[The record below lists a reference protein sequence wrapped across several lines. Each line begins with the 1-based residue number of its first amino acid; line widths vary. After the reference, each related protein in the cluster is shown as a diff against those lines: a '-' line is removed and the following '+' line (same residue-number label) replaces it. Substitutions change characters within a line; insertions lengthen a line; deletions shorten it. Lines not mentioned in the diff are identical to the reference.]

1 MEMVGGVS
9 SLSAS
14 SPAPA
19 RLRQLW
25 HGVYFWYPL
34 NVVTGGTTAKIMLA
48 AKDNFLGK
56 YIYKDT
62 LARNLAA
69 VIYKDEDEIIDTA
82 KEQYRVLKTENE
94 FRYGYK
100 VVENANLRSA
110 LTTSN
115 VIELPKKEE
124 LKTVVDKV
132 KDFFGDVTSGAKE
145 SFGQITGT
153 VSKEAEAPVEEEKP
167 WVKRRN
173 ERKRKQKEKQQQ
185 NQGSKRREFH
195 LGAEV
200 ENKAHVSSISKYT
213 IRHQKI
219 AAPRGRKMGAVDA
232 AGGGEVD
239 VFDAGR
245 CADGYALGL
254 AVGRRFGEAI
264 RSRMRGDAVLRQQL
278 LPFAATAP
286 GRPRRGAN
294 RARYPRYWDELV
306 GTADGSG
313 VPLLHV
319 ILVNFRKE
327 ILPFIT
333 NEDHHHDE
341 EEADDDC
348 SDVLLVSESTA
359 IAGHNEDANVA
370 LLGHTY
376 VVKATSPD
384 GSSSFTAYTYA
395 GELPTCAFGFNS
407 NGVAFTLDSV
417 PPARGEVVAGAIARN
432 FVSRDLLEATSLD
445 DAMNTVTSP
454 DMSVGHSYNLM
465 DVRRRRIVN
474 VETASGRRFSV
485 REAGAAPFFHANMYR
500 HLQVEQVHDENS
512 MARERRAAEWSP
524 DSKEKALSLL
534 GDTADGK
541 YPIYMTGPT
550 LYTLCT
556 VLVDLDEETMTI
568 YKGNPMNRDA
578 VRVFRM
584 L

>member
-1 MEMVGGVS
+1 M
-9 SLSAS
+9 
-14 SPAPA
+14 
-19 RLRQLW
+19 
-25 HGVYFWYPL
+25 
-34 NVVTGGTTAKIMLA
+34 
-48 AKDNFLGK
+48 
-56 YIYKDT
+56 
-62 LARNLAA
+62 
-69 VIYKDEDEIIDTA
+69 
-82 KEQYRVLKTENE
+82 
-94 FRYGYK
+94 
-100 VVENANLRSA
+100 
-110 LTTSN
+110 
-115 VIELPKKEE
+115 
-124 LKTVVDKV
+124 
-132 KDFFGDVTSGAKE
+132 
-145 SFGQITGT
+145 
-153 VSKEAEAPVEEEKP
+153 
-167 WVKRRN
+167 
-173 ERKRKQKEKQQQ
+173 
-185 NQGSKRREFH
+185 
-195 LGAEV
+195 
-200 ENKAHVSSISKYT
+200 
-213 IRHQKI
+213 
-219 AAPRGRKMGAVDA
+219 
-232 AGGGEVD
+232 
-239 VFDAGR
+239 
-245 CADGYALGL
+245 
-254 AVGRRFGEAI
+254 
-264 RSRMRGDAVLRQQL
+264 
-278 LPFAATAP
+278 
-286 GRPRRGAN
+286 
-294 RARYPRYWDELV
+294 
-306 GTADGSG
+306 
-313 VPLLHV
+313 
-319 ILVNFRKE
+319 KE

-359 IAGHNEDANVA
+359 IAGHKEDANVA

-407 NGVAFTLDSV
+407 NGVVGCQCHSGTSISNRFQVLTGLVRHSLSTLSRRRAARSS
-417 PPARGEVVAGAIARN
+417 PAPSPGTSCR
-432 FVSRDLLEATSLD
+432 ATSSKRRASTTPSHRCSSFYGSISSVCAFLEQR
-445 DAMNTVTSP
+445 VSSP

-500 HLQVEQVHDENS
+500 HLQVKQVHDENS
-512 MARERRAAEWSP
+512 MARERRAAELSP